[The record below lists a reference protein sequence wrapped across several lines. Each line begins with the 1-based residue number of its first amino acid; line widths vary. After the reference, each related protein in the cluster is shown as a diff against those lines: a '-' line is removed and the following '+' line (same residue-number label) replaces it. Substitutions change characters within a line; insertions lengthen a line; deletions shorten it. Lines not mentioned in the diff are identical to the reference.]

1 MTVPFETVGLIG
13 KSADDN
19 VGATIR
25 ALATFLE
32 ARGTRILLDE
42 SVAGMLDDV
51 CHETVNRTGLAGQ
64 SDLAIVVGG
73 DGTLLNAGRSLAD
86 ADVAVLGVNLG
97 RLGFLVDVSPEE
109 MTMQMEKIFDGQYTV
124 EQRTLLH
131 TTVIRG
137 DIAVDNSTALN
148 DVIINKKDSA
158 RMIELDTWI
167 NGHFLNAHRSDGLI
181 VATPTGSTA
190 YALSGGG
197 PILHPSLEA
206 FALVPICPHTLSN
219 RPIVIND
226 DSTIEV
232 AVAENSLQAQISCD
246 GQVNIT
252 LQPGDRITIKKHDH
266 CLRLI
271 HPPGYEYFE
280 VLRKKLRWSEQP

>member
-1 MTVPFETVGLIG
+1 MTTPFKTVGLIG

-19 VGATIR
+19 VIATIR
-25 ALATFLE
+25 TLAAFLE
-32 ARGTRILLDE
+32 AREIRILLDE
-42 SVAGMLDDV
+42 SVADMLDGPH
-51 CHETVNRTGLAGQ
+51 HEAVTRARFAGQ

-73 DGTLLNAGRSLAD
+73 DGTLLNAGRSLAE
-86 ADVAVLGVNLG
+86 ANVAVLGVNLG
-97 RLGFLVDVSPEE
+97 RLGFLVDISPEE
-109 MTMQMEKIFDGQYTV
+109 MTLQLEKIFGGQYTV

-131 TTVIRG
+131 ATVLRG
-137 DIAVDNSTALN
+137 DIAVDDSTALN
-148 DVIINKKDSA
+148 DVIIHKKDTA

-167 NGHFLNAHRSDGLI
+167 DGHFLNINRSDGLI

-206 FALVPICPHTLSN
+206 FTLVPICPHTLSN
-219 RPIVIND
+219 RPIVVND
-226 DSTIEV
+226 NSTIEV
-232 AVAENSLQAQISCD
+232 AVSESGLQAQISCD

-266 CLRLI
+266 CLRLV
-271 HPPGYEYFE
+271 HPPGQEYFE